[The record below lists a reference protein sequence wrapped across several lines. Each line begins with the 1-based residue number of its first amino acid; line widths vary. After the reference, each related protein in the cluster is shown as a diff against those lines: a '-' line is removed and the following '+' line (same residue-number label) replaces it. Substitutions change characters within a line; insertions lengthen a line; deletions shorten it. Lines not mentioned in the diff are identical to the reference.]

1 MRRMKTTAKGLVLL
15 LVGFSPLLAQE
26 FQIRTRVDVVVV
38 PFSVKGDGNALIT
51 GMGAEDFTVLEDN
64 VEQSIQEFSIDPIP
78 LSAAVVIDTGVE
90 ADSLAAVQ
98 EAIPAVVFGF
108 SDFDEVALYRYDNT
122 VEQVQDF
129 TEDREVLRTG
139 LDTLKQFRPGA
150 QFLGG
155 TAVQPGPVINGIP
168 TINTARIPLDRDT
181 RVLHD
186 AVYESALG
194 LRDRPDEGRRKIIVI
209 VSDGNDTRSVQKIE
223 DNILFLIDSE
233 VQVYSIALETG
244 FFGRLF
250 NTLDDYSRLTGGD
263 IYHVGNTELEPAFPQ
278 VMEQARNQYVLTY
291 ISSNE
296 APSDTIVF
304 RRIELLSEEPYD
316 IVHRTGYYQVPQ

>member
-1 MRRMKTTAKGLVLL
+1 MRRLKTTARGLL
-15 LVGFSPLLAQE
+15 LLMVGVAPLLAQE

-38 PFSVKGDGNALIT
+38 PFSVKGGGNALIG
-51 GMGAEDFTVLEDN
+51 GMGADDFTVLEDN
-64 VEQSIQEFSIDPIP
+64 VEQSIQEFSIDPFP
-78 LSAAVVIDTGVE
+78 LSAAVVIDTGIE

-98 EAIPAVVFGF
+98 EAIPSVVFGF
-108 SDFDEVALYRYDNT
+108 SDFDEVALFRYDNT

-129 TEDREVLRTG
+129 TEDREVLRTA
-139 LDTLKQFRPGA
+139 LDKLKQFRPAA
-150 QFLGG
+150 QFIGG
-155 TAVQPGPVINGIP
+155 TAVQPGPVINGLP

-186 AVYESALG
+186 AVYESALA
-194 LRDRPDEGRRKIIVI
+194 LRDRPDEGRRKIIVV

-304 RRIELLSEEPYD
+304 RRIEVLSEEPYN
-316 IVHRTGYYQVPQ
+316 IVHRAGYYQVPR

>member
-1 MRRMKTTAKGLVLL
+1 MKTTAKGLVLL

>member
-296 APSDTIVF
+296 ASSDTIVF

-316 IVHRTGYYQVPQ
+316 IVHRAGYYQVPQ